1 MARKGRLDRGLM
13 QKRDA
18 SSKIVWF
25 VRLYHESMER
35 RFGSFST
42 KTAARDFY
50 EKAKQEQKTGRFF
63 PERYQHG
70 GYELVED
77 MIDRYLLTISTKKP
91 MTQFAERFLPNGGKV
106 ISRASDS
113 IRSRSELW
121 RRRDRRCWPPWCWRR
136 RRRGT

>member
-18 SSKIVWF
+18 SGKIVWF
-25 VRLYHESMER
+25 VRLWHEGKDR

-42 KTAARDFY
+42 KAEARDFY

-70 GYELVED
+70 GFELVEET
-77 MIDRYLLTISTKKP
+77 IDHYMARNTNK
-91 MTQFAERFLPNGGKV
+91 
-106 ISRASDS
+106 SRANDLYYA
-113 IRSRSELW
+113 RW
-121 RRRDRRCWPPWCWRR
+121 WKDRLAGKRL
-136 RRRGT
+136 